1 MIRFLPF
8 TLGILAGAVA
18 VNVTRSAK
26 MQRSGE
32 KAREALRSATVGG
45 LTAIEK
51 SSAKMR
57 ARLEADEEKKP
68 RVDEAGA

>member
-8 TLGILAGAVA
+8 TLGILAGTVA
-18 VNVTRSAK
+18 VNVVRSGK
-26 MQRSGE
+26 VQRGGE

-45 LTAIEK
+45 LSAIEK

-57 ARLEADEEKKP
+57 ARLAADEEKP
-68 RVDEAGA
+68 AGDEAGA